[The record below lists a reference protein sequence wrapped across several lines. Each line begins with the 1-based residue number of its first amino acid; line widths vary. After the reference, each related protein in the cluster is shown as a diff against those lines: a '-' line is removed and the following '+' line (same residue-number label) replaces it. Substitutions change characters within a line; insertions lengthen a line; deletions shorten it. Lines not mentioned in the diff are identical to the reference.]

1 MLAVPGIIRVVAAF
15 LVALLLSRRAPLWI
29 CLLAGSAVVGTWFG
43 LTALEQLRAAF
54 AAAIDPRTLS
64 LLATIGL
71 ILILSRLMDQT
82 GQLRR
87 MADGFE
93 SAIRPPQL
101 RTAALP
107 ALIGLLP
114 MPGGAILSAPMVE
127 ASVDRRVETPE
138 HLAALNYWFRHVWEF
153 WWPLYPGVILAMAI
167 SGVEEW
173 RFMAHGFLLTP
184 FAILGGW
191 FFILR
196 RMRTRPDPERR
207 AARIPLMQTAR
218 ELSPIAIVIL
228 GVLLAK
234 IAFGLLG
241 GEGSAEAAGAVRAA
255 LLQQGPIFLGLGLA
269 IWLTCHRNRL
279 PAREAWRLAGHPML
293 APLLLLVLAIMIFR
307 GMLDASHAMEA
318 ILADLTRYRIP
329 PIVMILVL
337 PALGGMITGIAVGF
351 VGTSFPL
358 VVTLIAGMLTRA
370 GQPASPVAALPYVT
384 LAFAFGYVGM
394 ILSPLHACL
403 VLTRRYFNASLAGI
417 YPYLIGPALTVA
429 AGAVGLWWLMR

>member
-1 MLAVPGIIRVVAAF
+1 MFEVPGIIRVVVAF
-15 LVALLLSRRAPLWI
+15 LVALLLSRRAPLWV

-43 LTALEQLRAAF
+43 LSALEQLRAAL

-71 ILILSRLMDQT
+71 ILVLSRLMDQT

-87 MADGFE
+87 MAAGFE
-93 SAIRPPQL
+93 SAIRAPQL

-153 WWPLYPGVILAMAI
+153 WWPLYPGVILAMAVA
-167 SGVEEW
+167 GVEEW

-184 FAILGGW
+184 FALLGGW

-196 RMRTRPDPERR
+196 RLRTQPDPERGG
-207 AARIPLMQTAR
+207 ARIPLFQTAR

-228 GVLLAK
+228 GVILAK
-234 IAFGLLG
+234 LAFGLLG
-241 GEGSAEAAGAVRAA
+241 GAGAAAGAVRTA

-293 APLLLLVLAIMIFR
+293 VPLLLLVLAIMIFR
-307 GMLDASHAMEA
+307 GMLDTSHAMEA

-329 PIVMILVL
+329 PLVMILVL

-370 GQPASPVAALPYVT
+370 GQPADPVAALPYVT
-384 LAFAFGYVGM
+384 LAFAFGYFGM

-403 VLTRRYFNASLAGI
+403 VLTRRYFNASLAGM
-417 YPYLIGPALTVA
+417 YPYLIGPAVTVA
-429 AGAVGLWWLMR
+429 VGAVGLWWLMK

>member
-1 MLAVPGIIRVVAAF
+1 VSGVPGIIRVVVAF
-15 LVALLLSRRAPLWI
+15 LVALLLSRRAPLWV
-29 CLLAGSAVVGTWFG
+29 CLLAGAAVVGTWFG
-43 LTALEQLRAAF
+43 LSALEQLRAAL

-71 ILILSRLMDQT
+71 ILILSRLMDQS

-87 MADGFE
+87 MAAGFE
-93 SAIRPPQL
+93 SAIRAPQL

-127 ASVDRRVETPE
+127 ASVDRRVETAE

-153 WWPLYPGVILAMAI
+153 WWPLYPGVILAMAVA
-167 SGVEEW
+167 GVEEW
-173 RFMAHGFLLTP
+173 RFMAHGFLLSP
-184 FAILGGW
+184 FAVLGGW

-196 RMRTRPDPERR
+196 RLRTQPDPERTP
-207 AARIPLMQTAR
+207 ARIPLLQTVR
-218 ELSPIAIVIL
+218 ELSPIVVVIL

-234 IAFGLLG
+234 LAVGLLG
-241 GEGSAEAAGAVRAA
+241 GAGRAGAVGAV
-255 LLQQGPIFLGLGLA
+255 LLEQGPIFLGLGLA
-269 IWLTCHRNRL
+269 IGLTCQRNRL
-279 PAREAWRLAGHPML
+279 SARQAWRLAGHPML
-293 APLLLLVLAIMIFR
+293 VPLLLLVLAIMVFR

-329 PIVMILVL
+329 PLVMVLVL

-358 VVTLIAGMLTRA
+358 VVTLIAGMLARA
-370 GQPASPVAALPYVT
+370 GQPAGPVAGLPYVT

-403 VLTRRYFNASLAGI
+403 VLTRRYFNASLAGM
-417 YPYLIGPALTVA
+417 YPYLVGPALTVA
-429 AGAVGLWWLMR
+429 AGALGLWWLMK